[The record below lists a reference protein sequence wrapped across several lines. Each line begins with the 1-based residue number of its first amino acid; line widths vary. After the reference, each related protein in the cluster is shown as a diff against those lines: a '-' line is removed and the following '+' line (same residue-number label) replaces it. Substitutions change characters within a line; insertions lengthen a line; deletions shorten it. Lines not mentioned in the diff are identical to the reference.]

1 MQTEKVRNAVLDP
14 LRDRLPFGRR
24 ARFFRAG
31 RAVRQIVLGAH
42 AKVALDRTPAHRACF
57 QFAKARR
64 ADARVTAR
72 QQRSG
77 QRIVLAY
84 DAQLFL
90 AGRQTDQAAAA
101 AAAATGSAAA
111 AGAVAAVVLHDQGGP
126 LRRVVASVVLITERV
141 ARGQVQLLR
150 VEKTTPNG
158 HREGERERKQ

>member
-1 MQTEKVRNAVLDP
+1 MQTQKVRNAVLDP

-31 RAVRQIVLGAH
+31 RTVRQVVLGSH
-42 AKVALDRTPAHRACF
+42 TKVAFDRAPAHWARF

-101 AAAATGSAAA
+101 CTGSAAV
-111 AGAVAAVVLHDQGGP
+111 GVVTAVVLHDQGGP
-126 LRRVVASVVLITERV
+126 LRRVIASVVLVTERV
-141 ARGQVQLLR
+141 ARSQVELLC
-150 VEKTTPNG
+150 VEKTPPNK
-158 HREGERERKQ
+158 HRKREKIIIIP